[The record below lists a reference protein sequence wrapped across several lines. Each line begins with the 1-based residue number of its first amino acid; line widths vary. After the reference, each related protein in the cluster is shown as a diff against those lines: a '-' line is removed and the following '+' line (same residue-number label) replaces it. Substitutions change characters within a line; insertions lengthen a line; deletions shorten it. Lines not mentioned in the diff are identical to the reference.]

1 MRSPDKTKAARR
13 APAASEIQH
22 GNCKSTARPRE
33 FQLRETPERSDRQIA
48 AALGVSHT
56 TVATVRDELEGGGQI
71 GHLNETTGAD
81 GKTYPR
87 PRANGKADSAEGE
100 PTWARSLRAL
110 YGPPKVPFP
119 RRRT

>member
-1 MRSPDKTKAARR
+1 MSAPPRSAKARV
-13 APAASEIQH
+13 AAGSGGDTRQQASP
-22 GNCKSTARPRE
+22 KSTAQPGA

-48 AALGVSHT
+48 AALGVDHKTVGAVRTDMHATGEIPQLTHT
-56 TVATVRDELEGGGQI
+56 E
-71 GHLNETTGAD
+71 GAD
-81 GKTYPR
+81 GKTR
-87 PRANGKADSAEGE
+87 PRANGKAAVKGE